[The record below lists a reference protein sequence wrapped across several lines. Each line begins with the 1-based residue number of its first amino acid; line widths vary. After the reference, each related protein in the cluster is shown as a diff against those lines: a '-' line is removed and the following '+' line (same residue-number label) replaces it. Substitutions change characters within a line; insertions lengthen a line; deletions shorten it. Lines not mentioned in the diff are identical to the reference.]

1 MDAKYYF
8 DTIKNDL
15 NNGKDRYDISRKI
28 FTSFP
33 NFTALQYNQ
42 HSIEFEIKNEVSTHF
57 NIPFHSIQLCGSA
70 KTGKSLYKH
79 HDFNKDESD
88 FDLAIISP
96 DLYTKYF
103 EIAFKQTDAF
113 TDSTPFPRKKRWNKE
128 LKKKVLVNVRDEF
141 LSYLNIGYFR
151 PDLMPNSVHK
161 DSWFSFFNQLSEKY
175 IQYFSGIN
183 AGIYLSQTFF
193 EHKQFS
199 ALDKSLEFNFEE

>member
-8 DTIKNDL
+8 DTIRNDL
-15 NNGKDRYDISRKI
+15 ENGKDRYDIARKI

-33 NFTALQYNQ
+33 NYTAVKYDQ
-42 HSIEFEIKNEVSTHF
+42 HSVEFEIKNEVSNHF
-57 NIPFHSIQLCGSA
+57 HIPFHTIHLCGSA

-79 HDFNKDESD
+79 HDFDKAESD

-96 DLYTKYF
+96 ELYTKYL
-103 EIAFKQTDAF
+103 ENAFKQTKGF
-113 TDSTPFPRKKRWNKE
+113 TDSTTFHRKKKYNRNTKE
-128 LKKKVLVNVRDEF
+128 NYYINTKDEF

-151 PDLMPNSVHK
+151 PDLMPK
-161 DSWFSFFNQLSEKY
+161 GKIKEAWFSFFSQLSEKY

-183 AGIYLSQTFF
+183 AGIYLSETFF
-193 EHKQFS
+193 EHKQFA